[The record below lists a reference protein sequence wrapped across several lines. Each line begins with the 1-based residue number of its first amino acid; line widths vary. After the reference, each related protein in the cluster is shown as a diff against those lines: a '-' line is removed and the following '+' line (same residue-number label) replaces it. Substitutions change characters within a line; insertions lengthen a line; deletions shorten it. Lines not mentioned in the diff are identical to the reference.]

1 MNCLK
6 NLKEIGYQVGAGF
19 MIGLPN
25 QTYEHYVKD
34 LRFLKEFDP
43 HMIGVGPFIPHKDT
57 LLKDEKAGSLEL
69 TTILLAIIRLLLP
82 KCFCQLQL
90 H

>member
-1 MNCLK
+1 MCNYPFHREKSYDSYKRYFEAGADRYLLRHETADKDLFESIHPRASFENRMNCLK

-34 LRFLKEFDP
+34 LRF
-43 HMIGVGPFIPHKDT
+43 
-57 LLKDEKAGSLEL
+57 
-69 TTILLAIIRLLLP
+69 
-82 KCFCQLQL
+82 
-90 H
+90 